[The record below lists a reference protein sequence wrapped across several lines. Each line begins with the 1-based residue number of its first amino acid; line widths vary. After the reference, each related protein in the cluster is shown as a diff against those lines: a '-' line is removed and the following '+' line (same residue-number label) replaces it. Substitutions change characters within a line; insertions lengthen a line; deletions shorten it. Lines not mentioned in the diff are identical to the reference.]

1 MNKQWIVA
9 LPITIVIA
17 LTIGLG
23 TGYWYAA
30 QKDHAEM
37 KAMATGPSAE
47 TSAPEDK
54 PLFYR
59 NPMNPA
65 ITSSVPAKDEM
76 GMDYIPVYAN
86 GAGSQGGVPGTVL
99 IDPVT
104 AQNIGIRSA
113 VAKKQVL
120 SRTIRAVGRVD
131 YDEELI
137 SKVHPKIEGWVE
149 DLQVTRTGEKVEKD
163 AILLSIYSPQLV
175 TSQQEYVLALK
186 NLAVLQDSPYAE
198 IRQGAQDLVES
209 SRKRLEFLD
218 MPAHQLTDLT
228 ETLKVKKNLHI
239 HSPFNGIVMHLGVS
253 VGDYVT
259 PKTQLYMLADLS
271 KVWVYVDVYEYELP
285 WLKIGDEAEITTASV
300 PGKIF
305 KGQVAYIYPYMERKT
320 RTAKIRIE
328 LANQN
333 LQLKPEMFAN
343 VVLQGG
349 RKITAVVI
357 PAEAV
362 VRSGK
367 RTQVFLVKGEGK
379 FEPREVTLG
388 VSTEGLVQVL
398 QGLEAG
404 EQVVTSSQFLIDSE
418 SKLREATAKM
428 LEAMGGAGDDDEM
441 NMDDMTLEN
450 NSSGGKND

>member
-1 MNKQWIVA
+1 
-9 LPITIVIA
+9 
-17 LTIGLG
+17 
-23 TGYWYAA
+23 
-30 QKDHAEM
+30 
-37 KAMATGPSAE
+37 
-47 TSAPEDK
+47 
-54 PLFYR
+54 
-59 NPMNPA
+59 
-65 ITSSVPAKDEM
+65 
-76 GMDYIPVYAN
+76 
-86 GAGSQGGVPGTVL
+86 
-99 IDPVT
+99 
-104 AQNIGIRSA
+104 
-113 VAKKQVL
+113 
-120 SRTIRAVGRVD
+120 
-131 YDEELI
+131 
-137 SKVHPKIEGWVE
+137 
-149 DLQVTRTGEKVEKD
+149 
-163 AILLSIYSPQLV
+163 
-175 TSQQEYVLALK
+175 
-186 NLAVLQDSPYAE
+186 
-198 IRQGAQDLVES
+198 
-209 SRKRLEFLD
+209 
-218 MPAHQLTDLT
+218 
-228 ETLKVKKNLHI
+228 
-239 HSPFNGIVMHLGVS
+239 
-253 VGDYVT
+253 
-259 PKTQLYMLADLS
+259 
-271 KVWVYVDVYEYELP
+271 
-285 WLKIGDEAEITTASV
+285 V

-398 QGLEAG
+398 QGLEEG

-428 LEAMGGAGDDDEM
+428 LEAMGGGAGDSDDDM